1 MPSSSLTLRIMR
13 TEVSVILWKSGCSKQ
28 MSLRI
33 LITLFLTLMPVSY
46 GKPNHLFVIIIILL
60 LIITIISTI
69 VIMTS
74 SRSLKCCGKNF
85 FNAFLP
91 VSFRRACRSNARW
104 SGAGWVQSFRLAR
117 RRPPARWWSCP
128 SSGRGPPAARRTGE
142 TRGERSLH
150 LKSQDSEASTALFFS
165 RFIIHCPDLNRF
177 ISCTF

>member
-46 GKPNHLFVIIIILL
+46 GEPNHLFVIIIIIILL

-91 VSFRRACRSNARW
+91 VSFRRACRSNAR
-104 SGAGWVQSFRLAR
+104 
-117 RRPPARWWSCP
+117 
-128 SSGRGPPAARRTGE
+128 
-142 TRGERSLH
+142 
-150 LKSQDSEASTALFFS
+150 
-165 RFIIHCPDLNRF
+165 
-177 ISCTF
+177 